1 MNFHPDGFIYF
12 HNWATFISL
21 VLQTQTRFR
30 LSLDLDLL
38 IMFSES
44 LGLLVPYSPVRIS
57 AYDGFGS
64 LHCYQGMP
72 LRVISGV
79 LRIDPPHPL
88 ACHMRRWQ
96 RRHSCR
102 VLRPV
107 MVEDGIMVVEA
118 YPKRLNIRNVRLS
131 TWIFRKYPSQTWYIC
146 SKFIFC
152 RWCRLHIIFLL
163 NGWCRPYSNVN
174 IFSADDVVCTFISA
188 LKGGVLHMVM
198 YISFLQMVPSAY
210 SFHF

>member
-1 MNFHPDGFIYF
+1 MNFHSDGFIYF
-12 HNWATFISL
+12 HNWATFISP

-118 YPKRLNIRNVRLS
+118 YPKRLNIRNVRLDLN
-131 TWIFRKYPSQTWYIC
+131 FSQ
-146 SKFIFC
+146 
-152 RWCRLHIIFLL
+152 
-163 NGWCRPYSNVN
+163 
-174 IFSADDVVCTFISA
+174 IS
-188 LKGGVLHMVM
+188 LPNMIYLFKI
-198 YISFLQMVPSAY
+198 YFLQMVPSAY
-210 SFHF
+210 YFPFERVMSSVF